1 MYILQNFN
9 DLRFSNIIV
18 RQQDERRET
27 RDESFFR
34 ILRYKIP
41 REKANELSKGV
52 RIPLALATAQPAP
65 HADKLRPSAFTVRFA
80 ARLSPCLPLPP
91 RLVGHPLT
99 PPKTITLLRLS
110 AVSHILPKT
119 PTPLPFAVLPL
130 YFFLLEFSSIEFF
143 PFSHHI

>member
-41 REKANELSKGV
+41 REKANEGLGS
-52 RIPLALATAQPAP
+52 RI
-65 HADKLRPSAFTVRFA
+65 
-80 ARLSPCLPLPP
+80 
-91 RLVGHPLT
+91 
-99 PPKTITLLRLS
+99 
-110 AVSHILPKT
+110 
-119 PTPLPFAVLPL
+119 
-130 YFFLLEFSSIEFF
+130 
-143 PFSHHI
+143 

>member
-27 RDESFFR
+27 RDESFFW

-41 REKANELSKGV
+41 RKKANELSKGV

-91 RLVGHPLT
+91 HLGGHPLT
-99 PPKTITLLRLS
+99 PPQSITLLHHSVFSR
-110 AVSHILPKT
+110 ILPRT
-119 PTPLPFAVLPL
+119 PNPFPFGVLPQPSFRFA
-130 YFFLLEFSSIEFF
+130 FFLVSLLKK
-143 PFSHHI
+143 P